1 MPCAATRQAAS
12 RSPRSS
18 SCRAPAGCRA
28 MEVLVAVETVL
39 LALVVLL
46 GAGLLRTHAEI
57 LRRLGP
63 PGAESN
69 ESESLLPEPPA
80 VVTTRAPADI
90 AGTTLDG
97 DAVKVT
103 LGAAAPPTLV
113 AFLTSGCAVC
123 GNFWDDMR
131 RGRHAEHLD
140 RDMRLVVVTKD
151 TSHESPSKLER
162 LRPDDVPLVMST
174 AAWDAHRVPA
184 APYFVYVEG
193 GLVQGEGS
201 PTTWKQIASLLRDA
215 EHDARYANGDERT
228 DRIDELLEASG
239 IGPGDPSLYPDEER
253 PH

>member
-1 MPCAATRQAAS
+1 
-12 RSPRSS
+12 
-18 SCRAPAGCRA
+18 

-39 LALVVLL
+39 LALLVLL
-46 GAGLLRTHAEI
+46 VAGLLRSHAEI

-63 PGAESN
+63 GGEAGGEDDSV
-69 ESESLLPEPPA
+69 LPEPPA

-90 AGTTLDG
+90 AGTTLEG

-140 RDMRLVVVTKD
+140 RGMRVVVVTKD

-162 LRPDDVPLVMST
+162 LRPDDVPVVMST
-174 AAWDAHRVPA
+174 AAWDAHDVPA

-201 PTTWKQIASLLRDA
+201 ATTWKQIASLLRDA
-215 EHDARYANGDERT
+215 EHDAKHAVGGDERT
-228 DRIDELLEASG
+228 DRIDEILEASG
-239 IGPGDPSLYPDEER
+239 VGPGHPSLYPGEDR
-253 PH
+253 PR

>member
-1 MPCAATRQAAS
+1 
-12 RSPRSS
+12 
-18 SCRAPAGCRA
+18 

-39 LALVVLL
+39 LALLVLL
-46 GAGLLRTHAEI
+46 VAGLLRSHAEI

-63 PGAESN
+63 GAEST
-69 ESESLLPEPPA
+69 EAVLPEPPA

-90 AGTTLDG
+90 AGTTLEG

-103 LGAAAPPTLV
+103 LGAAAPPTMV

-151 TSHESPSKLER
+151 TSQESPSKLER

-201 PTTWKQIASLLRDA
+201 ATTWKQIASLLRDA
-215 EHDARYANGDERT
+215 EHDARHANGDERT
-228 DRIDELLEASG
+228 DRIDEILEASG
-239 IGPGDPSLYPDEER
+239 IGPGDPSLYPAGNPEER
-253 PH
+253 SQ

>member
-1 MPCAATRQAAS
+1 
-12 RSPRSS
+12 
-18 SCRAPAGCRA
+18 

-39 LALVVLL
+39 LALLVLL
-46 GAGLLRTHAEI
+46 VGGLLRSHAEI

-63 PGAESN
+63 PDESR
-69 ESESLLPEPPA
+69 EPALPEPPA
-80 VVTTRAPADI
+80 VISTRAPADI
-90 AGTTLDG
+90 AGTTLEG

-131 RGRHAEHLD
+131 SGRHAQHLK

-162 LRPDDVPLVMST
+162 LRPDGVPLIMSS
-174 AAWDAHRVPA
+174 AAWETHQVPA
-184 APYFVYVEG
+184 APYFVYVER

-201 PTTWKQIASLLRDA
+201 ATTWKQIASLMRDA
-215 EHDARYANGDERT
+215 EHDANYANGDDRT
-228 DRIDELLEASG
+228 DRIDEILEASG
-239 IGPGDPSLYPDEER
+239 IRQGDPSLYPAKE
-253 PH
+253 PGP